1 MHASVISAPKGLTG
15 LLCHQGNVPLVSL
28 QFWVQRGAIHEDA
41 HLGAGLSHLL
51 EHMVFKGTKSY
62 SGQELAERVQAL
74 GGIWNAYTSSDRT
87 VYHIDGPAEHWR
99 EFLSILNELVF
110 YPSFP
115 KEEWDRE
122 REVIRREMAMYND
135 DPADCAYKALNET
148 LYHVHPRREPV
159 IGHLSRFDEL
169 SYEDMRAY
177 HAANYIPSQV
187 FVCCCVGNK
196 LIAEQDFSTALSEC
210 ALPLQAKPA
219 PAISMAKEAAQWGPR
234 LCRREFAQATSNL
247 MLAWRI
253 PHANHPDAAPLTLLS
268 SILGDGRAAWLHSRF
283 HDELGMAH
291 EVSTTVIPSREGE
304 GSGAFLIDADC
315 ERDKRDELTQEL
327 LDYVAK
333 LPQSTDFEQGRQRAL
348 RLLKVQRLKSLASV
362 QGCANLL
369 GIAWHL
375 SRNLN
380 YLEEWEQ
387 ALLATTAEDIQRVAK
402 QYLRPQT
409 LCTISVD
416 PIGSNVSDESETQS
430 NDKQLHDLRLSNGL
444 RLILRPDKQI
454 PMLHSTMAFGAGCSS
469 ETADN
474 SGISCLLAECMLKG
488 TTSRSSADIAE
499 GLENLGAAIDAES
512 GNNTLCLNAH
522 CLSEDAASML
532 DILADVI
539 TRPSFPEESLATEK
553 EAMLADILDALEDP
567 CELAFIKL
575 RECAFGQLSY
585 GLSPEGSA
593 SSIPQIDRTQLI
605 AHHQRVCC
613 ASNAVLSIVGDFELD
628 ELLPLLEAQFSS
640 MPTGEP
646 IQRCATPAQLAGEH
660 FVTCDKEQAVLTL
673 ALPALCA
680 TDPELIKL
688 TLFLEWCRDMAGP
701 IFTEIREKRGL
712 AYFAAATSFSGVDAG
727 AFIFYLGTAP
737 EQLADAR
744 AALELCLAQIAQDG
758 IPEEALER
766 TRATA
771 LAGHMMNCQS
781 HKRISAGLAVDSLL
795 GMPCDY
801 LLQAPALIAAV
812 THEEMQAFI
821 RSMLAGDKARTWMSV
836 STRHA

>member
-1 MHASVISAPKGLTG
+1 MQARIFNAPKGLTA
-15 LLCHQGNVPLVSL
+15 LLCHQAHVPLVSL
-28 QFWVQRGAIHEDA
+28 QFWVQRGSIHEDE

-87 VYHIDGPAEHWR
+87 VYHIDGPAEHWHD
-99 EFLSILNELVF
+99 FLGILHELVF

-115 KEEWDRE
+115 KEEWERE

-148 LYHVHPRREPV
+148 LYHSHPRREPV
-159 IGHLSRFDEL
+159 IGHLGRFNEL
-169 SYEDMRAY
+169 SYEDMCAY

-187 FVCCCVGNK
+187 FICCSAGEAC
-196 LIAEQDFSTALSEC
+196 IDEDEFSAAVTQLAQGLE
-210 ALPLQAKPA
+210 AKPA
-219 PAISMAKEAAQWGPR
+219 PAISMPKDATQWGPR
-234 LCRREFAQATSNL
+234 LCRKEFAQATSNL

-253 PHANHPDAAPLTLLS
+253 PHANHPDAAPLALLS
-268 SILGDGRAAWLHSRF
+268 CILGDGRAAWLHSRF
-283 HDELGMAH
+283 HDERGMAH
-291 EVSTTVIPSREGE
+291 EVSTSVIPAREGE

-327 LDYVAK
+327 LDYVAT

-348 RLLKVQRLKSLASV
+348 RLLKVQRLKSLSSV

-369 GIAWHL
+369 GISWHL

-387 ALLATTAEDIQRVAK
+387 ALLATTAADIARVAA
-402 QYLRPQT
+402 QYLRPQQ

-416 PIGSNVSDESETQS
+416 PLGSNASDESTRS
-430 NDKQLHDLRLSNGL
+430 SDDKQLHDLRLSNGL
-444 RLILRPDKQI
+444 RLILRRDKQI
-454 PMLHSTMAFGAGCSS
+454 PMLHSTMAFGAGCGS
-469 ETADN
+469 ETASN

-488 TTSRSSADIAE
+488 TTSRSSSDIAE

-532 DILADVI
+532 AILADVI
-539 TRPSFPEESLATEK
+539 INPSFPEESVATEK

-575 RECAFGQLSY
+575 REYAFGQQSY

-593 SSIPQIDRTQLI
+593 DSIPQIDRAQLV

-613 ASNAVLSIVGDFELD
+613 ANNAVLSIVGDFELA
-628 ELLPLLEAQFSS
+628 ELLPLLEAQFSH
-640 MPTGEP
+640 MPTGKA
-646 IQRCATPAQLAGEH
+646 IQRCTTPDQVAGNH
-660 FVTCDKEQAVLTL
+660 FVTSDKEQAVLTL

-744 AALELCLAQIAQDG
+744 QALEECLAQIAQDG

-781 HKRISAGLAVDSLL
+781 HKRTSAGLAVDSLL

-821 RSMLAGDKARTWMSV
+821 RSMLADDKARTWMV
-836 STRHA
+836 VNTTDA